1 MIDAVHETL
10 LKAAAAGLKGETTEA
25 ELPAEEWGSLFS
37 CAAEQFLLPLVYE
50 AVSDSAS
57 FKQFPV
63 KERSEWQKRAVSAA
77 IRQIMQT
84 NELLTLILRA
94 QERGLDPIVVKGIIC
109 RNLYRKPC
117 LRFSVDEDI
126 FIRPEEGDA
135 WHDFLTSEGFALA
148 HGEEEISR
156 LAEPSYHREGTPL
169 CIELHK
175 YLFPPESEAF
185 ADLNRYFERAR
196 ENTVPVT
203 VEDVTFRTLA
213 PTEHFLFLILH
224 ACKHFLYSG
233 FGIRQVM
240 DMTVFIGAYGQQI
253 DWPYIRKCCGEVRA
267 DVFAAALLKIAH
279 ERLGL
284 REIPAEFRDLAEG
297 IDIKPLLRDMMEG
310 GVYGVAEITRAH
322 SSNITLE
329 AAEKA
334 GGRKPLLPKTLFPG
348 AGYLQQQFPYAKKY
362 PVLLPA
368 AWLHRI
374 LRFLVRDRDGRGGDA
389 AETLRVG
396 RERVALLRTYGIIGR
411 K

>member
-1 MIDAVHETL
+1 MIDKVQEAFL
-10 LKAAAAGLKGETTEA
+10 RAAATGLDGGTTDA
-25 ELPAEEWGSLFS
+25 ELSAEEWESFFS
-37 CAAEQFLLPLVYE
+37 CAKEQLLLPLIYE
-50 AVSDSAS
+50 AVSESAS
-57 FKQFPV
+57 FKSFPA
-63 KERSEWQKRAVSAA
+63 KERVKWQKSAISTA
-77 IRQIMQT
+77 TRQIVQT
-84 NELLTLILRA
+84 NELLTLLLRA
-94 QERGLDPIVVKGIIC
+94 QARGLDPIVVKGIVC
-109 RNLYRKPC
+109 RQLYKKPW

-126 FIRPEEGDA
+126 FIRPEEGGK
-135 WHDFLTSEGFALA
+135 WHEFLTGEGYALT
-148 HGEEEISR
+148 HGDTEVSR
-156 LAEPSYHREGTPL
+156 LAEPSYHREGSPL

-175 YLFPPESEAF
+175 CLFPEDSGAVSG
-185 ADLNRYFERAR
+185 LNRFFEDAYDR
-196 ENTVPVT
+196 TVTVT
-203 VEDVTFRTLA
+203 VEDVSFKTLA

-297 IDIKPLLRDMMEG
+297 IDTKPLLRDMMEG

>member
-1 MIDAVHETL
+1 MNRTEETL
-10 LKAAAAGLKGETTEA
+10 LAVCAGAETIEEPDFT
-25 ELPAEEWGSLFS
+25 AEEWDELFLLAAKQELLPMVMEACLS
-37 CAAEQFLLPLVYE
+37 CASLRKLGRE
-50 AVSDSAS
+50 ARKKWKDT
-57 FKQFPV
+57 
-63 KERSEWQKRAVSAA
+63 A
-77 IRQIMQT
+77 IGTSVRQIMQT
-84 NELLTLILRA
+84 NELLTLLLRA
-94 QERGLDPIVVKGIIC
+94 QARGLDPIVVKGIVC
-109 RNLYRKPC
+109 RQLYKKPW

-126 FIRPEEGDA
+126 FIRPEEGGK
-135 WHDFLTSEGFALA
+135 WHEFLTGEGYALT
-148 HGEEEISR
+148 HGDTEVSR
-156 LAEPSYHREGTPL
+156 QAEPSYHKEGSPL

-175 YLFPPESEAF
+175 CLFPEDSGAVSG
-185 ADLNRYFERAR
+185 LNRFFEDAYDR
-196 ENTVPVT
+196 TVTVT
-203 VEDVTFRTLA
+203 VEDVSFKTLA

-297 IDIKPLLRDMMEG
+297 IDTKPLLRDMMEG